1 MEAGT
6 VLWQQSLSLLSEG
19 SGLPLHVL
27 PAQRYSERKQKQDRR
42 PLLTGVQIRASLRDI
57 GSTEQ
62 KTTEGGQTMS
72 HELRRVSIFA
82 LAAALLLVGYVLSPE
97 LNRVTRA
104 HAVVRADDG
113 GACTLA
119 DAAGRWG
126 YSYSGTIGG
135 FGPVASVGS
144 FVQDAAGNVNGA
156 QTRSFVGNI
165 AQETIKGV
173 VIVHAD
179 CTTTGT
185 INVYQNGVF
194 QRTAELDGVL
204 VDHSRGLR
212 AIFKTAGTVIT
223 IDGRKTSG
231 QED

>member
-1 MEAGT
+1 
-6 VLWQQSLSLLSEG
+6 
-19 SGLPLHVL
+19 
-27 PAQRYSERKQKQDRR
+27 
-42 PLLTGVQIRASLRDI
+42 LTGVQIRASLRDI

-82 LAAALLLVGYVLSPE
+82 SAAALLLVGYVLSPE

>member
-1 MEAGT
+1 
-6 VLWQQSLSLLSEG
+6 
-19 SGLPLHVL
+19 
-27 PAQRYSERKQKQDRR
+27 
-42 PLLTGVQIRASLRDI
+42 LTGVRIRASLRGI
-57 GSTEQ
+57 GTTEQ
-62 KTTEGGQTMS
+62 NIEGGQTMS
-72 HELRRVSIFA
+72 YRLRRWGLYA
-82 LAAALLLVGYVLSPE
+82 LAVALLLAGYLIGPG
-97 LNRVTRA
+97 LNPVA
-104 HAVVRADDG
+104 QAQAVVRADDG

-126 YSYSGTIGG
+126 YSYSGTIVG

-144 FVQDAAGNVNGA
+144 FVQDPAGNVTGA

-173 VIVHAD
+173 VLVHAD

-185 INVYQNGVF
+185 INVYQSGVF

-204 VDHSRGLR
+204 VDRGRGLH

-223 IDGRKTSG
+223 IDGRRISG
-231 QED
+231 HED

>member
-1 MEAGT
+1 
-6 VLWQQSLSLLSEG
+6 
-19 SGLPLHVL
+19 
-27 PAQRYSERKQKQDRR
+27 
-42 PLLTGVQIRASLRDI
+42 
-57 GSTEQ
+57 
-62 KTTEGGQTMS
+62 MS
-72 HELRRVSIFA
+72 HELRRISILA
-82 LAAALLLVGYVLSPE
+82 LAVALLLAGYVIIPG
-97 LNRVTRA
+97 LNPVA
-104 HAVVRADDG
+104 PAQAVVRADDG

-119 DAAGRWG
+119 EAVGRWG
-126 YSYSGTIGG
+126 YSYSGTIVG

-156 QTRSFVGNI
+156 QTRSFVGNV
-165 AQETIKGV
+165 AQETIKGI

-194 QRTAELDGVL
+194 QRTADLDGVL
-204 VDHSRGLR
+204 VDRGRGLR

>member
-1 MEAGT
+1 M
-6 VLWQQSLSLLSEG
+6 S
-19 SGLPLHVL
+19 
-27 PAQRYSERKQKQDRR
+27 
-42 PLLTGVQIRASLRDI
+42 RDLKRI
-57 GSTEQ
+57 
-62 KTTEGGQTMS
+62 
-72 HELRRVSIFA
+72 SIFV
-82 LAAALLLVGYVLSPE
+82 LATALLLVGYVMSPG

-104 HAVVRADDG
+104 HAIVRADDG
-113 GACTLA
+113 GACALA
-119 DAAGRWG
+119 DAVGRWG
-126 YSYSGTIGG
+126 YSYSGTIVG

-144 FVQDAAGNVNGA
+144 FVQDAAGNVNGT
-156 QTRSFVGNI
+156 QTRSFVGNV
-165 AQETIKGV
+165 APETIKGI

-204 VDHSRGLR
+204 VDRGRGLR

>member
-1 MEAGT
+1 
-6 VLWQQSLSLLSEG
+6 
-19 SGLPLHVL
+19 
-27 PAQRYSERKQKQDRR
+27 
-42 PLLTGVQIRASLRDI
+42 LTGVRIRASLRSI
-57 GSTEQ
+57 GPTEQ
-62 KTTEGGQTMS
+62 NTKGGQTMS
-72 HELRRVSIFA
+72 RKLRRVSIFA
-82 LAAALLLVGYVLSPE
+82 SAAALLLMGYVFSPE
-97 LNRVTRA
+97 LNRVNWA

-126 YSYSGTIGG
+126 YSYSGTIVG

-144 FVQDAAGNVNGA
+144 FVQDVAGNVNGA

-173 VIVHAD
+173 IIVHAD
-179 CTTTGT
+179 CTTTAT
-185 INVYQNGVF
+185 INAYQNGVF

>member
-1 MEAGT
+1 M
-6 VLWQQSLSLLSEG
+6 S
-19 SGLPLHVL
+19 
-27 PAQRYSERKQKQDRR
+27 
-42 PLLTGVQIRASLRDI
+42 RDLNRI
-57 GSTEQ
+57 
-62 KTTEGGQTMS
+62 
-72 HELRRVSIFA
+72 SIFV
-82 LAAALLLVGYVLSPE
+82 LATALLLVGYVMSPG

-104 HAVVRADDG
+104 HAIVRADDG

-119 DAAGRWG
+119 DASGRWG
-126 YSYSGTIGG
+126 YSYSGIIVG

-144 FVQDAAGNVNGA
+144 FVQDTAGNVNGT

-165 AQETIKGV
+165 AQETIKGI

-179 CTTTGT
+179 CTTTAT
-185 INVYQNGVF
+185 INAYENGVF

-204 VDHSRGLR
+204 VDRGRGLR